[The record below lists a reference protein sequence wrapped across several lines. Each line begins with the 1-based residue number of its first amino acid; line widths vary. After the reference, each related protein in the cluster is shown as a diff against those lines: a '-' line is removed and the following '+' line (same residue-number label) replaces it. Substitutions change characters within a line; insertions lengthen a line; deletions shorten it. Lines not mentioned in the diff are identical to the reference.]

1 MKIFVFEFVTGGGMV
16 GEPLPSHL
24 VREADLMV
32 RSLLEDLARIPGV
45 ERLASRDPR
54 LPALAGVET
63 LVASPGED
71 PFSLYARGVAQA
83 QAAWPT
89 APETGGVLER
99 LGRLTL
105 RQGRLLLGCHP
116 DAVRLSA
123 SKRATAAAL
132 SAAGIRA
139 VPTFAPGDQLPDLPG
154 RWVLKPDDGA
164 GAEDTLLLADWRQ
177 ARSGLERKG
186 AGFVAQPWI
195 EGDSLSLSLLAAAGE
210 ARVLSVNRQH
220 VQVTDG
226 RLALARLGV
235 NAAARRGR
243 EYIGLAGRIAATIPL
258 LWGHVGVDLIAAS
271 EGPVVLEIN
280 PRLTT
285 SYCGLGE
292 ALSINPAQLVLDLAR
307 TGQLPDVGSPEQ
319 GVAVELRLE
328 ISRGQ

>member
-1 MKIFVFEFVTGGGMV
+1 VKIFVFEFVTGGGMA
-16 GEPLPSHL
+16 GEPLSSQL

-32 RSLLEDLARIPGV
+32 RSLLDDLSRIPGV

-54 LPALAGVET
+54 LPELAGVET
-63 LVASPGED
+63 LVATPGED
-71 PFSLYARGVAQA
+71 SFSLYSRGVAQA

-105 RQGRLLLGCHP
+105 QQGRLLLGCHP

-132 SAAGIRA
+132 SAAGISA
-139 VPTFAPGDQLPDLPG
+139 VPTFVPGDQLPDLPG

-164 GAEDTLLLADWRQ
+164 GAEETLLVADWRE
-177 ARSGLERKG
+177 ARSALERKG

-195 EGDSLSLSLLAAAGE
+195 DGDSLSLSLLAAAGE
-210 ARVLSVNRQH
+210 ARLLAVNRQD

-226 RLALARLGV
+226 RLALAGLGV
-235 NAAARRGR
+235 NAAARQGR
-243 EYIGLAGRIAATIPL
+243 EYAGLAGRIAATIPG
-258 LWGHVGVDLIAAS
+258 LWGHVGVDLIAGS

-307 TGQLPDVGSPEQ
+307 TGRLPEVRSPER
-319 GVAVELRLE
+319 GVAVDLRLE
-328 ISRGQ
+328 ISSGQ